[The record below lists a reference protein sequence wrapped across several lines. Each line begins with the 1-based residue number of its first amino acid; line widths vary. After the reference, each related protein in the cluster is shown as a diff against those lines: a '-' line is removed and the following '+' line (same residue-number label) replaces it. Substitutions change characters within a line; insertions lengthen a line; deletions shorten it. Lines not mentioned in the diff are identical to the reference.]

1 MMCKSLAN
9 RQADFL
15 TRSLFLDEK
24 YGESIT
30 VLDGRVQEASG
41 ENVILPRSYIVSQRR
56 FVDDSTTSLSNHEVL
71 RAEQFI
77 EMLEVFEKYQAIW
90 KQNIKELKERAEG
103 IDKQRIRLRGKLMDF
118 YNHVFSD
125 EEEEDSH

>member
-1 MMCKSLAN
+1 
-9 RQADFL
+9 
-15 TRSLFLDEK
+15 
-24 YGESIT
+24 
-30 VLDGRVQEASG
+30 
-41 ENVILPRSYIVSQRR
+41 
-56 FVDDSTTSLSNHEVL
+56 
-71 RAEQFI
+71 
-77 EMLEVFEKYQAIW
+77 MLEVFEKYQAIW

>member
-1 MMCKSLAN
+1 M
-9 RQADFL
+9 
-15 TRSLFLDEK
+15 
-24 YGESIT
+24 
-30 VLDGRVQEASG
+30 
-41 ENVILPRSYIVSQRR
+41 
-56 FVDDSTTSLSNHEVL
+56 L
-71 RAEQFI
+71 RAKQFI